1 MFEVNLFWRLSCG
14 QNWEEKA
21 CVEVCDKS
29 LTLNQFVLI
38 SPSCSYTQV
47 TILAVSATERKLQ
60 PVSKTHSSASDV
72 LAIRELELLAF

>member
-1 MFEVNLFWRLSCG
+1 MARSGRRRRVLR
-14 QNWEEKA
+14 
-21 CVEVCDKS
+21 CVTS

-38 SPSCSYTQV
+38 SLPCSHTQV

-72 LAIRELELLAF
+72 LAVRELELLAF